1 MFLLKKLSFHN
12 TFLSSSHKQHST
24 KIYTILCRRL
34 YRLFHPIFNLRST
47 EERKKRE
54 PAKNNISTHFPMPVP
69 VNYMAKIKLSKEN
82 DVEKHSFSNRKE
94 K

>member
-1 MFLLKKLSFHN
+1 
-12 TFLSSSHKQHST
+12 
-24 KIYTILCRRL
+24 
-34 YRLFHPIFNLRST
+34 
-47 EERKKRE
+47 
-54 PAKNNISTHFPMPVP
+54 MPVP